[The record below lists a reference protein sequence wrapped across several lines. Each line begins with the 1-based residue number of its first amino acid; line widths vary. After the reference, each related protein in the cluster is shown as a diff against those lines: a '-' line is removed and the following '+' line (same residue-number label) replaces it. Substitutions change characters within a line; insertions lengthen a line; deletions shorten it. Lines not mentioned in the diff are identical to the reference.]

1 MTTSYFEIAPH
12 VMDGTFTSAK
22 YVSQSG
28 LEESLIDLVN
38 IRASLINGCAFCLEL
53 HFREARASGE
63 NEERIATIGAWRDTQ
78 FFNERERAA
87 LLWTEYVTL
96 IASKPIS
103 EAEERFVHEH
113 LTAKEL
119 VDLTLAIT
127 TINTWNRFN
136 VAFHNPPNPSFKTP
150 RSMAHV

>member
-12 VMDGTFTSAK
+12 VMDGTFASAK

-53 HFREARASGE
+53 HYREARANGE
-63 NEERIATIGAWRDTQ
+63 KDERLATIGAWRDAQ
-78 FFNERERAA
+78 FFSDRERAA

-96 IASKPIS
+96 IASKPIT
-103 EAEERFVHEH
+103 EGEERFVRAQ
-113 LTAKEL
+113 LTEKEL
-119 VDLTLAIT
+119 IDLTLSIT

-136 VAFHNPPNPSFKTP
+136 VAFHNQPNPAFRTP
-150 RSMAHV
+150 RSMAHA